1 MISSYTNTI
10 IRESR
15 SPVQV
20 GTIKNSEVHRMKK
33 YLSKTY
39 LVGVIALTLAFGLQ
53 SFQKA
58 QVSKKAET
66 TQTMVWFPASSQNQ
80 TNCNPANFD
89 TDNGRTT
96 NSVLCNEGITYCCA
110 IGYPIEECNHL
121 GDGLYELRS
130 DATSTGVVLKYDPE

>member
-1 MISSYTNTI
+1 
-10 IRESR
+10 
-15 SPVQV
+15 
-20 GTIKNSEVHRMKK
+20 MKK

-58 QVSKKAET
+58 QVNKKAET

-80 TNCNPANFD
+80 IDCEEPNLFD
-89 TDNGRTT
+89 TDNGLTT
-96 NSVLCNEGITYCCA
+96 NSALCNEGTTYCCA

-121 GDGLYELRS
+121 GDGVYELRP